1 MSSSSIRQP
10 KITTVTATTALRLED
25 PLLPPPVPP
34 DTGELEAAMVVVV
47 LAGGVGPAGGA
58 GDWSDVLALDVVVV
72 EAVLV
77 LVVVVV
83 VVMRTEQSSGLGP
96 RQPAAATHWALQFW
110 PR

>member
-1 MSSSSIRQP
+1 
-10 KITTVTATTALRLED
+10 
-25 PLLPPPVPP
+25 
-34 DTGELEAAMVVVV
+34 MVVVV

-96 RQPAAATHWALQFW
+96 RQPAAATHWALQSW
-110 PR
+110 PRSEITRERMIKNPHKQGKKNRGQGGGEGGRHRNNETVN